1 MLGWTQSTTN
11 PAEFV
16 AQTELC
22 TLTVLLKSLP
32 MHVDWEVKLA
42 GVEKVLSTGSRD
54 TTNLAMIAA
63 EQAAQEW
70 EATTVSP
77 KPQGDV

>member
-11 PAEFV
+11 PAEFTT
-16 AQTELC
+16 QTELC
-22 TLTVLLKSLP
+22 TLTVLLRARGVAWKVEP
-32 MHVDWEVKLA
+32 AHIAQVLA
-42 GVEKVLSTGSRD
+42 QGHAD

-63 EQAAQEW
+63 EQAAREW
-70 EATTVSP
+70 EVTTVAV